1 MLNPE
6 ILDAAADGKFHIYS
20 VATIGQ
26 GVEILTGTKAG
37 SRTKTG
43 RYAKGSIN
51 ALVDDKLR
59 ELAEGL
65 RDFAREGEENEKK
78 SRRGPKKSGNK

>member
-1 MLNPE
+1 
-6 ILDAAADGKFHIYS
+6 
-20 VATIGQ
+20 
-26 GVEILTGTKAG
+26 
-37 SRTKTG
+37 
-43 RYAKGSIN
+43 
-51 ALVDDKLR
+51 VDDKLR